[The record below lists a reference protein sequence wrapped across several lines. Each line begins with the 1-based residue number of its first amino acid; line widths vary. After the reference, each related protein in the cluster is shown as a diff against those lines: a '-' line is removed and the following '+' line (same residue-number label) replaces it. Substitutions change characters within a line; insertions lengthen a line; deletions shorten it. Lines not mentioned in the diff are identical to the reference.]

1 MLIFYLPPALYLLF
15 HPSPLLF
22 IKEATYKLELDSA
35 GTAADVLLREQLA
48 IPMLGIWTFQ
58 DPSCVLMGNADDGFH
73 IFSVYSLLNSTHG

>member
-35 GTAADVLLREQLA
+35 GTAADVLERA
-48 IPMLGIWTFQ
+48 ISDTHVGDL
-58 DPSCVLMGNADDGFH
+58 D
-73 IFSVYSLLNSTHG
+73 FSRSFLCAHGQCR